1 MKLIFTDSTD
11 VRRRWEGGSDV
22 IAFTCGSTTLAP
34 RPASGE
40 AQAVLMRDARAFP
53 RPPVLC

>member
-1 MKLIFTDSTD
+1 
-11 VRRRWEGGSDV
+11 V